1 MDILHMMVS
10 DANSPFITVLA
21 IDPHIIVRGIEHSLP
36 GLFNN
41 YNISGHDYIRN
52 IVQLPFFI
60 QSQGMVKPQRH
71 ALERE
76 RTENRLLPKVCY
88 LLCSDMPKV

>member
-1 MDILHMMVS
+1 MDILHMMVN
-10 DANSPFITVLA
+10 DPDSPFITILA

-41 YNISGHDYIRN
+41 YNICGHDYIRN

-60 QSQGMVKPQRH
+60 QSQGFTKPT
-71 ALERE
+71 
-76 RTENRLLPKVCY
+76 RTSAYDRQENRPAPKV
-88 LLCSDMPKV
+88 SP